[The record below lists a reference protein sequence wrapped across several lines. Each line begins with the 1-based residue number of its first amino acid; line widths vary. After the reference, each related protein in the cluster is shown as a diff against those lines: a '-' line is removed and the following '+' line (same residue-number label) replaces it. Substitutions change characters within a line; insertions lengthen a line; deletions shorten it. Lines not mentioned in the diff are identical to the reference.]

1 LRYERLVH
9 PLRFL
14 ETLPLSHVFGQ
25 MMGLWMPAIFAA
37 EVHFENRLVASRLI
51 ETIRRERI
59 SVLAAVPRVMAL
71 LKTHLE
77 SSQPDLAERIA
88 LSQKIGAL
96 RRWWRF
102 RDVHRQFGLKFWA
115 LISGGGALA
124 GPLEQFWNTLGLVVI
139 QGYGMTETSALIT
152 LNHPFHVASGTIG
165 KPLPGRDVKL
175 GPDGEVLVRGE
186 SISRATWSGGAL
198 QPRQD
203 EWLATGD
210 LAEEAPG
217 GELRFLG
224 RKSEVIVTAAG
235 VNVHPEDLEAA
246 IEPEPGVAAC
256 AVVAME
262 TANGPEPC
270 AVLAF
275 RGTGEQ
281 AAEAVEHANQKLA
294 EFQRLR
300 RWVLWPEPD
309 LPRTSTGKVRR
320 TVVAAWL
327 KGIQAAAATPHI
339 GKASSN
345 GAGGFGASAD
355 WLLKLIADISGE
367 EPVGVGDELRLTED
381 LHLDSLNRV
390 QLAASLEERL
400 GVAPESGLLEEART
414 LGDLRTL
421 VAGKAEGA
429 RVADGPTVAAKTKTR
444 REWGTQTELPPATRG
459 EQRDS
464 GSPFPPQSAEEID
477 AAAEPTREK
486 YIYPHWPWARPV
498 QWTRTAFIEAVAQ
511 PLVWLLAHPKVIAP
525 ETLMT
530 DEPLLIVAN
539 HVTAFDGPLVQY
551 ALPGPVRRRIAA
563 AMAGD
568 MLEDYRHFRNPDRK
582 PGQRSFY
589 LPGPLIYMLLT
600 ALFNVFPLPRQR
612 NFQRSFAHAGE
623 AMDHGYNVMLFPE
636 GTRSV
641 AGTLARFRGG
651 IGLLAKQSGAMVL
664 PVAIRGLGELKSGSR
679 RWFRSG
685 TIEVHVG
692 EPIRFAPEETEAA
705 ITARLHAEVERLL
718 KGSF

>member
-1 LRYERLVH
+1 
-9 PLRFL
+9 
-14 ETLPLSHVFGQ
+14 
-25 MMGLWMPAIFAA
+25 
-37 EVHFENRLVASRLI
+37 
-51 ETIRRERI
+51 
-59 SVLAAVPRVMAL
+59 
-71 LKTHLE
+71 
-77 SSQPDLAERIA
+77 
-88 LSQKIGAL
+88 
-96 RRWWRF
+96 
-102 RDVHRQFGLKFWA
+102 
-115 LISGGGALA
+115 
-124 GPLEQFWNTLGLVVI
+124 
-139 QGYGMTETSALIT
+139 
-152 LNHPFHVASGTIG
+152 
-165 KPLPGRDVKL
+165 
-175 GPDGEVLVRGE
+175 
-186 SISRATWSGGAL
+186 
-198 QPRQD
+198 
-203 EWLATGD
+203 
-210 LAEEAPG
+210 
-217 GELRFLG
+217 
-224 RKSEVIVTAAG
+224 

-246 IEPEPGVAAC
+246 IEPEPGVTAC

-281 AAEAVEHANQKLA
+281 AAEAIEHANQRLA

-345 GAGGFGASAD
+345 GTGGFGASTD

-400 GVAPESGLLEEART
+400 GIAPESGLLEEAHT
-414 LGDLRTL
+414 LGDLRAL
-421 VAGKAEGA
+421 VAGKAEGVRA
-429 RVADGPTVAAKTKTR
+429 VDSPTLDAKTKMR
-444 REWGTQTELPPATRG
+444 RGWGTPAGSPPANAQER
-459 EQRDS
+459 RDG
-464 GSPFPPQSAEEID
+464 GSPILLRSAEETE
-477 AAAEPTREK
+477 AGTEPVREN
-486 YIYPHWPWARPV
+486 YIYPHWPWLKPV
-498 QWTRTAFIEAVAQ
+498 QWVRTAFIEAVAQ
-511 PLVWLLAHPKVIAP
+511 PLVWLLAHPKVVAP
-525 ETLMT
+525 AILGS

-551 ALPGPVRRRIAA
+551 ALPGRVRRRIAA

-568 MLEDYRHFRNPDRK
+568 MLEDYRHFRNPERK
-582 PGQRSFY
+582 PGKRGFY

-623 AMDHGYNVMLFPE
+623 AMDRGYNVMVFPE
-636 GTRSV
+636 GTRSA

-664 PVAIRGLGELKSGSR
+664 PVAIRGLGELKAGNQ

-692 EPIRFAPEETEAA
+692 EPIRFAPEETEAE

-718 KGSF
+718 KGSY